1 MEIKQQSKLSFYGVD
16 IIETTFNVKRRFN
29 FEEQINLEVDAKL
42 IKSIGDGNFKILMS
56 VSLNVENRFNLLVR
70 GIGNFEL
77 ESELPNKEQKHF
89 VNANAPAIL
98 FPYIRSFLSTFS
110 SSCGQS
116 LPMIV
121 IPPQFFKGELE
132 EITFENQENIETE
145 VVSQELQPKLDK

>member
-1 MEIKQQSKLSFYGVD
+1 MEVKQQSKLSFYGVD
-16 IIETTFNVKRRFN
+16 IIETIFNVKRKFN

-42 IKSIGDGNFKILMS
+42 IKSNEDGIFKILMS
-56 VSLNVENRFNLLVR
+56 VSLHVDNYFNLTTR

-77 ESELPNKEQKHF
+77 ESALSDREQKHF
-89 VNANAPAIL
+89 VNTNAPAIM

-121 IPPQFFKGELE
+121 VPPQFFNGDLE
-132 EITFENQENIETE
+132 EITFENPQGTVVGEIEKT
-145 VVSQELQPKLDK
+145 SL